1 MSRRRRRPT
10 GVPGEPEP
18 DPTPLGEALAA
29 VGSELGLAD
38 PRVVGL
44 LADRWPEVVGE
55 AVAGQARLR
64 ALRGDVLTIAVDSGA
79 WATQLRYLHDDLL
92 ARIAGIVGDGVV
104 REVRVVVEPR

>member
-1 MSRRRRRPT
+1 MTRSRRKPT

-18 DPTPLGEALAA
+18 DPTRLGEALAA
-29 VGSELGLAD
+29 VGSEFGLAD
-38 PRVVGL
+38 PQVVGT
-44 LADRWPEVVGE
+44 LADRWPEVVGD

-64 ALRGDVLTIAVDSGA
+64 ALRGHVLTIAVDSGA
-79 WATQLRYLHDDLL
+79 WATQLRYLHDDMI

>member
-1 MSRRRRRPT
+1 MRHRRKPT

-18 DPTPLGEALAA
+18 DPTRLGDALAA
-29 VGSELGLAD
+29 VGDELGLAD
-38 PRVVGL
+38 PRVVGA
-44 LADRWPEVVGE
+44 LARRWPEVVGE

-64 ALRGDVLTIAVDSGA
+64 SMRGDVVTIAVDSGA

-92 ARIAGIVGDGVV
+92 ARIAGIVGAGVV